1 MKKIILALVFVILLV
16 GCISEEKTWEVT
28 KGTDR
33 TSEELQVPAATAA
46 PVTAIPEEESIDRK
60 VITTSQIE
68 IEVNDFDKAMAKI
81 NTVVENY
88 DGYIADSSSRI
99 EDNYKEGWITLRI
112 PEEYFSNVFEELKT
126 LGKVKSTD
134 TNREDVTKR
143 YMDLESRLNN
153 KKAEEKRYLEILE
166 EAKNV
171 EEILKV
177 ESYLSRTR
185 EEIERLQGE
194 INYLR
199 NRINYSTIT
208 IYLSEPKPIS
218 YEWGIK
224 RAIETGIQA
233 FMATIRAII
242 IGVFVFIPLFI
253 LSVVLY
259 LIYKAVKK
267 KTGFK
272 IRK

>member
-1 MKKIILALVFVILLV
+1 MKKIILALVFVILLA

-46 PVTAIPEEESIDRK
+46 PVTAIPEEES
-60 VITTSQIE
+60 
-68 IEVNDFDKAMAKI
+68 M
-81 NTVVENY
+81 
-88 DGYIADSSSRI
+88 
-99 EDNYKEGWITLRI
+99 RI

-194 INYLR
+194 INY
-199 NRINYSTIT
+199 I
-208 IYLSEPKPIS
+208 
-218 YEWGIK
+218 
-224 RAIETGIQA
+224 
-233 FMATIRAII
+233 
-242 IGVFVFIPLFI
+242 
-253 LSVVLY
+253 
-259 LIYKAVKK
+259 
-267 KTGFK
+267 
-272 IRK
+272 

>member
-1 MKKIILALVFVILLV
+1 MKKIILALVFVILLA

-28 KGTDR
+28 KGADSA
-33 TSEELQVPAATAA
+33 SEERGVPA
-46 PVTAIPEEESIDRK
+46 PQEIEEENIDRK
-60 VITTSQIE
+60 VITTSRVE

-88 DGYIADSSSRI
+88 EGYIADSSSRI
-99 EDNYKEGWITLRI
+99 EDNYKEGWVTLRI

-194 INYLR
+194 INYLE
-199 NRINYSTIT
+199 NRISYSTIT

-224 RAIETGIQA
+224 RAIEVGIQA
-233 FMATIRAII
+233 FMAAIRAII
-242 IGVFVFIPLFI
+242 IGIFVVIPLFI

-259 LIYKAVKK
+259 FIYKAVKK

>member
-1 MKKIILALVFVILLV
+1 MKKIIFALILIIFLA
-16 GCISEEKTWEVT
+16 GCISEGKNEWVPT
-28 KGTDR
+28 KGADR
-33 TSEELQVPAATAA
+33 ASEELQVPAPTAA
-46 PVTAIPEEESIDRK
+46 PVTVAPNESTDRK
-60 VITTSQIE
+60 VITTSQIT
-68 IEVNDFDKAMAKI
+68 IEVNNFDKAMAKI
-81 NTVVENY
+81 DTITENY
-88 DGYIADSSSRI
+88 NGYIARSSSQI
-99 EDNYKEGWITLRI
+99 EDKYREGWITLRI

-126 LGKVKSTD
+126 LGKVKSTN

-143 YMDLESRLNN
+143 YIDLESRLKN

-177 ESYLSRTR
+177 ESYLSGTR
-185 EEIERLQGE
+185 EEIDSLQGE
-194 INYLR
+194 INYLK
-199 NRINYSTIT
+199 NRVSYSTIT

-224 RAIETGIQA
+224 KAIETGIQA

-242 IGVFVFIPLFI
+242 IGIFVFMPLIILAAILYFI
-253 LSVVLY
+253 Y
-259 LIYKAVKK
+259 RAVKK